1 MANNITQL
9 NNELKEALKKYTLE
23 RDHYITGALY
33 KSIKFNCQD
42 NDNGLTIRYAAKFYI
57 QYLEHRQFVDDFFKL
72 QSTLDI
78 IGNYVAFSIEQ
89 ELLK

>member
-1 MANNITQL
+1 MANISVL
-9 NNELKEALKKYTLE
+9 NNELRDALRKYTLE
-23 RDHYITGALY
+23 RNHYITGALY

-42 NDNGLTIRYAAKFYI
+42 SGNGLVIRYSAKFYI

-89 ELLK
+89 ELIK

>member
-1 MANNITQL
+1 MANISVL

-33 KSIKFNCQD
+33 KSIKFNCSD
-42 NDNGLTIRYAAKFYI
+42 SNGLVIRYSAKFYI

-89 ELLK
+89 ELIK